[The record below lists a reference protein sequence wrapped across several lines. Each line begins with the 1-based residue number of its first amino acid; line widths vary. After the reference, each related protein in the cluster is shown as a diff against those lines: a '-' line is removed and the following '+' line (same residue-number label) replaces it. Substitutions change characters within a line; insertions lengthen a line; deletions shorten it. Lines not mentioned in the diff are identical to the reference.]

1 VIAEPSARAPSA
13 VFARARAL
21 AGVVGL
27 VVLAASAEA
36 RAADPPAD
44 VDPRQPPLVFV
55 ADPRFGMEGGI
66 RTTESLGRL
75 VFRYELA
82 LPEVPLDETRSLGK
96 AAAFGG
102 RLARWIFVDTALA
115 QFEETSIHE
124 VFGHGARARDLGQ
137 SPGYTLRLP
146 AIYCAILGSGDRD
159 GCRWFTESE
168 STNGQRD
175 RDLLVTIGGLEANA
189 VTAWWIDEHMVAS
202 DGWIHH
208 GDLLVYAA
216 AKLEYAPTFLS
227 TKLDVAGGIGG
238 VGDDVDS
245 YVSQLQDRFNLV
257 GSDDRRTIASRLRT
271 AYLWNLADPML
282 VFAAYGTL
290 VHLARGDRYLK
301 FPIPSAWGVDFY
313 PSARFAPS
321 PFGAEHALDL
331 FAAAGS
337 LVVDLYGRT
346 GTSGLARYS
355 GGGLRFFGLH
365 ASDRV
370 ELGGELDVWNQ
381 PETLLDV
388 RDAFD
393 RPQLWGMNAGAS
405 ADVVLTRGFGLT
417 ARLAYKTAGWLA
429 GQPIEAGLHGYAG
442 VTLALGR

>member
-1 VIAEPSARAPSA
+1 VTADRRAP
-13 VFARARAL
+13 VLARAL
-21 AGVVGL
+21 GGAFAL
-27 VVLAASAEA
+27 LVLAASSDA
-36 RAADPPAD
+36 RAA
-44 VDPRQPPLVFV
+44 DPRQPPLVFV
-55 ADPRFGMEGGI
+55 ADPSFGMEGGI

-82 LPEVPLDETRSLGK
+82 LPKVPLDETTSPGK

-102 RLARWIFVDTALA
+102 RLARWVFVDTPIA

-124 VFGHGARARDLGQ
+124 VFGHGARARDLDE
-137 SPGYTLRLP
+137 SPNYTLRLP
-146 AIYCAILGSGDRD
+146 AIYCLILGSGDD
-159 GCRWFTESE
+159 KCRWFTESE
-168 STNGQRD
+168 GTSGPRE
-175 RDLLVTIGGLEANA
+175 RDLLVTIGGLESNA
-189 VTAWWIDEHMVAS
+189 LTAWWIDERMVAS
-202 DGWIHH
+202 DGWVHH

-227 TKLDVAGGIGG
+227 TTLDRAGGIGRA
-238 VGDDVDS
+238 GDDVDT
-245 YVSQLQDRFNLV
+245 YVSLLQDRFNLV
-257 GSDDRRTIASRLRT
+257 RPEDRRTIASRLRT

-290 VHLARGDRYLK
+290 LHLARGDRYVK
-301 FPIPSAWGVDFY
+301 FPIPSAYGVDFY
-313 PSARFAPS
+313 PSARFSPS
-321 PFGAEHALDL
+321 PFGAEHYVDL

-355 GGGLRFFGLH
+355 GAGLRFFGLH

-370 ELGGELDVWNQ
+370 ELGGELDVWKQ

-393 RPQLWGMNAGAS
+393 RPQLWGVNAGAS
-405 ADVVLTRGFGLT
+405 ADVALTSGLGLT
-417 ARLAYKTAGWLA
+417 ARLAYKTSGWLA
-429 GQPIEAGLHGYAG
+429 GQPIDAGLHGYAG
-442 VTLALGR
+442 VTVAIDR